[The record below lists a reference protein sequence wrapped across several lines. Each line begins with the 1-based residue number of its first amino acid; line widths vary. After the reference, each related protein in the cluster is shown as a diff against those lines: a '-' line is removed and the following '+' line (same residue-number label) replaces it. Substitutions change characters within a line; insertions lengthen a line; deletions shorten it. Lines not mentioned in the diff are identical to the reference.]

1 MDHIVSII
9 VPTFNR
15 SSILQRTLDQVL
27 AQPFTAYE
35 LWVIDQSEADHA
47 AMNLEYISCKR
58 DDRLHYLHLTKR
70 GLPNARNE
78 GLARI
83 SGQIVI
89 FLDDDVILLSDDFI
103 GAHLAAY
110 VDPEIGG
117 VVGRHVERKLRMNSR
132 HTACHVSW
140 TGRTIFNLFGTERAI
155 VGSVKGSNMS
165 FRMDV
170 VRQIGGFDRRTHML
184 EETDF
189 STRARAAG
197 WKILFEPEAE
207 VVHLSTEAGGVRQQN
222 RARTEARRF
231 QSTAYYILK
240 HRGFFGTP
248 GFLGMFFLIALH
260 RTIRFRSLATLRVL
274 FQAVMVGFAEAMLP
288 PDQMLPSVAVPGELV
303 ANDHAQLAAPDGLS
317 LA

>member
-1 MDHIVSII
+1 MDHRVSII

-15 SSILQRTLDQVL
+15 PVVLQATIDQVL
-27 AQPFTAYE
+27 AQPFSDYE
-35 LWVIDQSEADHA
+35 LWIVDQSDPDA
-47 AMNLEYISCKR
+47 AASNLDYVTRKQES
-58 DDRLHYLHLTKR
+58 RLHYLHLADK

-83 SGQIVI
+83 SGEIVI
-89 FLDDDVILLSDDFI
+89 FLDDDVLLLSEDFI
-103 GAHLAAY
+103 GAHLVAY
-110 VDPEIGG
+110 DDPTIGG
-117 VVGRHVERKLRMNSR
+117 VVGRHVERSLKMNTG

-140 TGRTIFNLFGTERAI
+140 TGRTIFNLFGTERTF

-197 WKILFEPEAE
+197 WKILFEPKAE
-207 VVHLSTEAGGVRQQN
+207 IVHLSTQAGGVRQKN
-222 RARTEARRF
+222 RLGTEARRF
-231 QSTAYYILK
+231 RSTAYYVLK
-240 HRGFFGTP
+240 HRGFLGTP

-260 RTIRFRSLATLRVL
+260 RTVRMRSLDTLRVL
-274 FQAVMVGFAEAMLP
+274 YQAVHTGFAEAMLP
-288 PDQMLPSVAVPGELV
+288 PDEVLPRV
-303 ANDHAQLAAPDGLS
+303 
-317 LA
+317 